1 MEPRIRC
8 VAITLESGQT
18 VVVPRK
24 GILGADIED
33 GGSGNYIVS
42 LKVFLREP
50 NQARQSKKTRRH

>member
-18 VVVPRK
+18 VIVSRK